1 MPMPVN
7 TLKTRWGSNMYNK
20 TDLLNRTTLK
30 NPDRMKFIT
39 LVSTIG
45 GLCFGYDT
53 GVISGALIFMK
64 DDLGLT
70 PVQEGFITSFLLFGA
85 ALGSLF
91 GGYLSDKQGRRK
103 NLLWVA
109 AIFIF
114 GALGT
119 ACAWDVPSMIVARF
133 VLGLAVGCA
142 SVTVPIYISELAR
155 PEQRERLVTVNELM
169 IVTGQ
174 FLAYTVNAAIVNLYP
189 EMSHN
194 WRIMLAIPALPGALL
209 WVGMLMMP
217 ESPRFFMRHGETE
230 KAVKVLETLRSPGE
244 VQKEIKEIQ
253 KIIQIDSVKV
263 SLFDELKKPWVIQ
276 LILIGLMIVLATRVT
291 GVNTIMYYAP
301 TVLKSTGLGDAAAV
315 TGAVANGVVSILAT
329 LMGMLLIGKHSR
341 RKMFFTGQIGVTL
354 SLILIGVSFKVF
366 FHSETLNGIESVHAN
381 FAGASYIILGL
392 MLVFLVFMQGW
403 IAPVFWLML
412 AEIYPLRMRGLGMGI
427 AVFGLWIFDFIIQSV
442 FPILL
447 NHYGG
452 GMTFGFF
459 AATNVIMLILLFK
472 FLPETRGLSLEQIE
486 NKFRF

>member
-1 MPMPVN
+1 
-7 TLKTRWGSNMYNK
+7 
-20 TDLLNRTTLK
+20 
-30 NPDRMKFIT
+30 MKFIT

-64 DDLGLT
+64 YDLGLT

-119 ACAWDVPSMIVARF
+119 AFAWDVPSMIVARF

-209 WVGMLMMP
+209 WAGMLMMP
-217 ESPRFFMRHGETE
+217 ESPRFFMRRGETE
-230 KAVKVLETLRSPGE
+230 KAVKVLEMLRSPGE
-244 VQKEIKEIQ
+244 VQQEIKEIQ
-253 KIIQIDSVKV
+253 KIIQIDSVKM
-263 SLFDELKKPWVIQ
+263 SLFEELKKPWVIQ

-366 FHSETLNGIESVHAN
+366 FHTETLNGIESVHAN

-427 AVFGLWIFDFIIQSV
+427 AVFGLWIFDFIIQSI
-442 FPILL
+442 FPLLL

>member
-1 MPMPVN
+1 MSKKTNLQN
-7 TLKTRWGSNMYNK
+7 TN
-20 TDLLNRTTLK
+20 
-30 NPDRMKFIT
+30 RMKLIT

-64 DDLGLT
+64 YDLNLS
-70 PVQEGFITSFLLFGA
+70 PAEEGFITSFLLFGA

-109 AIFIF
+109 VIFVF

-119 ACAWDVPSMIVARF
+119 AFAWDVPSMIIARF
-133 VLGLAVGCA
+133 ILGLAVGCA

-155 PEQRERLVTVNELM
+155 ADQRERLVTVNELM

-174 FLAYTVNAAIVNLYP
+174 FLAYTVNASIVNLYP

-194 WRIMLAIPALPGALL
+194 WRIMLALPAIPGALL
-209 WVGMLMMP
+209 WFGMLMMP
-217 ESPRFFMRHGETE
+217 ESPRFFIRRGETE
-230 KAVKVLETLRSPGE
+230 KARKVLQTLRQPEE
-244 VQKEIKEIQ
+244 VEREVAEIQ
-253 KIIQIDSVKV
+253 KIIQVDAVK
-263 SLFDELKKPWVIQ
+263 LNIFAELKKSWVVQ

-329 LMGMLLIGKHSR
+329 LLGMALIGKHSR
-341 RKMFFTGQIGVTL
+341 RRMFFTGQAGVTI
-354 SLILIGVSFKVF
+354 SLVLIGLSFKFF
-366 FHSETLNGIESVHAN
+366 FHTEVINGVESLHAN
-381 FAGASYIILGL
+381 FDGASYVILGL
-392 MLVFLVFMQGW
+392 MLIFLMFMQGW

-412 AEIYPLRMRGLGMGI
+412 AEIYPLRMRGVGMGI
-427 AVFGLWIFDFIIQSV
+427 AVFGLWIFDFIIQSA
-442 FPILL
+442 FPLL
-447 NHYGG
+447 LSHYGG
-452 GMTFGFF
+452 GMTFGVF
-459 AATNVIMLILLFK
+459 AATNVIMLILLVK
-472 FLPETRGLSLEQIE
+472 YLPETRGLTLEQIE

>member
-1 MPMPVN
+1 MTDHVI
-7 TLKTRWGSNMYNK
+7 TESRK
-20 TDLLNRTTLK
+20 TDNDKKIRL
-30 NPDRMKFIT
+30 IT

-64 DDLGLT
+64 NDLGLS
-70 PVQEGFITSFLLFGA
+70 PLQEGLVTSFLLFGA
-85 ALGSLF
+85 AIGSV
-91 GGYLSDKQGRRK
+91 GGGWLSDRQGRRK
-103 NLLWVA
+103 NILWVA
-109 AIFIF
+109 IIFIF

-119 ACAWDVPSMIVARF
+119 AVAWDMSSMIIARF
-133 VLGLAVGCA
+133 ILGLAVGCA

-155 PEQRERLVTVNELM
+155 PSQRERLVTVNELM

-174 FLAYTVNAAIVNLYP
+174 FLAYSVNAAIVNFFP
-189 EMSHN
+189 DMSHN
-194 WRIMLAIPALPGALL
+194 WRLMLAIPALPGALL
-209 WVGMLMMP
+209 WIGMLVMP
-217 ESPRFFMRHGETE
+217 ESPRFFVRKGQID
-230 KAVKVLETLRSPGE
+230 KAVAVLKTIRRPEE
-244 VQKEIKEIQ
+244 VEQEIRDIQ
-253 KIIQIDSVKV
+253 QV
-263 SLFDELKKPWVIQ
+263 SQAGAIHGRFIDELKKKWVLQ

-329 LMGMLLIGKHSR
+329 LLGMLLIGRHSR

-354 SLILIGVSFKVF
+354 SLVLIGLSFKLF
-366 FHSETLNGIESVHAN
+366 FHMETVDGVSGLQAN
-381 FAGASYIILGL
+381 FAGASYIILAL
-392 MLVFLVFMQGW
+392 MLVFLTFMQGW

-412 AEIYPLRMRGLGMGI
+412 AEIYPLRMRGLGMGF

-447 NHYGG
+447 NNYGG

-459 AATNVIMLILLFK
+459 AGTNVIMLILLVK
-472 FLPETRGLSLEQIE
+472 YLPETRGLTLEQIE
-486 NKFRF
+486 QKFRF

>member
-1 MPMPVN
+1 MTDHVI
-7 TLKTRWGSNMYNK
+7 TESRK
-20 TDLLNRTTLK
+20 TDNDKKIRL
-30 NPDRMKFIT
+30 IT

-64 DDLGLT
+64 NDLGLS
-70 PVQEGFITSFLLFGA
+70 PLQEGLVTSFLLFGA
-85 ALGSLF
+85 AIGSV
-91 GGYLSDKQGRRK
+91 GGGWLSDRQGRRK
-103 NLLWVA
+103 NILWVA
-109 AIFIF
+109 IIFIF

-119 ACAWDVPSMIVARF
+119 AVAWDMSSMIIARF
-133 VLGLAVGCA
+133 ILGLAVGCA

-155 PEQRERLVTVNELM
+155 PSQRERLVTVNELM

-174 FLAYTVNAAIVNLYP
+174 FLAYSVNAAIVNFYP
-189 EMSHN
+189 DMSHN
-194 WRIMLAIPALPGALL
+194 WRLMLAIPALPGALL
-209 WVGMLMMP
+209 WIGMLVMP
-217 ESPRFFMRHGETE
+217 ESPRFFVRKGQID
-230 KAVKVLETLRSPGE
+230 KAVAVLKTIRRPEE
-244 VQKEIKEIQ
+244 VEQEIRDIQ
-253 KIIQIDSVKV
+253 QV
-263 SLFDELKKPWVIQ
+263 SQAGAIHGRFIDELKKKWVLQ

-329 LMGMLLIGKHSR
+329 LLGMLLIGRHSR

-354 SLILIGVSFKVF
+354 SLVLIGLSFKLF
-366 FHSETLNGIESVHAN
+366 FHMETVDGVSGLQAN
-381 FAGASYIILGL
+381 FAGASYIILAL
-392 MLVFLVFMQGW
+392 MLVFLTFMQGW

-412 AEIYPLRMRGLGMGI
+412 AEIYPLRMRGLGMGF

-447 NHYGG
+447 NNYGG

-459 AATNVIMLILLFK
+459 AGTNVIMLILLVK
-472 FLPETRGLSLEQIE
+472 YLPETRGLTLEQIE
-486 NKFRF
+486 QKFRF